1 MQYRAALVPTVAAA
15 VRAAAAHAAPT
26 PTTVAAH
33 AAVDH
38 IHMVA
43 VAHTAAVALTV
54 AVRQAA
60 TPVAVAA
67 MVVRLEAVDVVA
79 EPILSNTHYN

>member
-1 MQYRAALVPTVAAA
+1 MASAI
-15 VRAAAAHAAPT
+15 RAAAAHAAPT

-38 IHMVA
+38 IHM
-43 VAHTAAVALTV
+43 AAVVRSA
-54 AVRQAA
+54 AVRQVAA
-60 TPVAVAA
+60 PVAVAA

-79 EPILSNTHYN
+79 KPFLSHTHFN